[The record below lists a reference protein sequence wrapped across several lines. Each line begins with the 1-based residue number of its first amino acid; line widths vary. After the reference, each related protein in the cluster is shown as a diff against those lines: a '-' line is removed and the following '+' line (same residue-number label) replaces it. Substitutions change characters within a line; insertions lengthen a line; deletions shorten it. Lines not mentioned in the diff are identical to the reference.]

1 MYKEIIILETDFSDK
16 YLIKH
21 KEKTMFVGFI
31 VKDIIEFL
39 KLGLSYN
46 EIHTSI
52 NKKYNLEIELH
63 RINEI
68 IIKQINPFIT
78 TRKYQTI
85 KKIFKLFDPNTLYF
99 PKSIL
104 KIFNPF
110 FFYSSILIFSLLNL
124 IIYKN
129 YAFHLTTTFEEKI
142 IIYIFLLFVLVL
154 HELGHAIS
162 AKKYNINVKE
172 IGFGMYYILPVFYV
186 DLNEVWKL
194 DRKKRILIN
203 LSGIY
208 IQMILGLLFFSLS
221 FLFESTKNIL
231 MSLFLVNFSI
241 AVLNL
246 NPFLKFDGYWIVSD
260 LLNANNLNK
269 TSNNLIKDILKIKK
283 PNSDKLI
290 LFYSIL
296 KLVFFSWILFT
307 IANSSY
313 LSIEKI
319 ISNNNIDLFNLLPI
333 IILCFIIYKLFNN
346 FLNQNNETTD
356 RKL

>member
-78 TRKYQTI
+78 TGKYQSF

-246 NPFLKFDGYWIVSD
+246 NSFLKFDSY
-260 LLNANNLNK
+260 
-269 TSNNLIKDILKIKK
+269 
-283 PNSDKLI
+283 LI
-290 LFYSIL
+290 L
-296 KLVFFSWILFT
+296 
-307 IANSSY
+307 
-313 LSIEKI
+313 
-319 ISNNNIDLFNLLPI
+319 
-333 IILCFIIYKLFNN
+333 
-346 FLNQNNETTD
+346 
-356 RKL
+356 